1 MDIIKYII
9 LGILQG
15 ITEPLPISSSGHIY
29 ILKAMLNTTIF
40 NDLSLEIFLN
50 FASFIAIII
59 IFKNDV
65 WELIKGFINYIK
77 THGKESKEEF
87 KYCWLLVVGTIPVA
101 VLGFFTKDLLE
112 DLLSKNIFLVGIGF
126 LVTGLSLLMVLD
138 TKGKKKDKDITFKDA
153 ALIGIFQ
160 AVAIAPGIS
169 RSGMT
174 LVGCLLNG
182 LDSKT
187 SLKYSFMLYLPVSVG
202 TMISGIADFKARTG
216 VVTINMVLYYLVGM
230 IAAGL
235 LTYLSYNWL
244 TKVVEKGKLWRFSIY
259 LFAIAIFTIMIF
271 I

>member
-29 ILKAMLNTTIF
+29 IIKAILNTTIF

-50 FASFIAIII
+50 FASFIAIIL
-59 IFKNDV
+59 IFRKDV

-77 THGKESKEEF
+77 THGKESKNEF
-87 KYCWLLVVGTIPVA
+87 KYCWLLVIGTIPVGL
-101 VLGFFTKDLLE
+101 LGFFAKDLLE

-126 LVTGLSLLMVLD
+126 LITGLSLLLVLD
-138 TKGKKKDKDITFKDA
+138 TKGTKKDKDITVRDA
-153 ALIGIFQ
+153 ILIGIFQ

-182 LDSKT
+182 LDNKT
-187 SLKYSFMLYLPVSVG
+187 SLKYSFMLYLPVSVA
-202 TMISGIADFKARTG
+202 TMVSGIKDFNARTFD
-216 VVTINMVLYYLVGM
+216 INIILYYIVGM

-259 LFAIAIFTIMIF
+259 LFAVAIFTIMLF
-271 I
+271 V

>member
-1 MDIIKYII
+1 MELLKYII

-29 ILKAMLNTTIF
+29 IIKAVLNTNIF

-50 FASFIAIII
+50 FASFIAILL
-59 IFKNDV
+59 IFKKDV
-65 WELIKGFINYIK
+65 LELIKGFFHYIATK
-77 THGKESKEEF
+77 GKESKEEF
-87 KYCWLLVVGTIPVA
+87 KYCWLILIGVIPVGI
-101 VLGFFTKDLLE
+101 LGYFVKDLLE

-126 LVTGLSLLMVLD
+126 VITGIALLLAMD
-138 TKGKKKDKDITFKDA
+138 SKGTKKDKDITVRDA
-153 ALIGIFQ
+153 ILIGFYQ
-160 AVAIAPGIS
+160 AVAIVPGIS

-182 LDSKT
+182 LDNKT
-187 SLKYSFMLYLPVSVG
+187 SLKYSFMLYLPVSIA
-202 TMISGIADFKARTG
+202 TMLSGFKDFQAQA
-216 VVTINMVLYYLVGM
+216 VDINIILYYLVGM

-244 TKVVEKGKLWRFSIY
+244 TKIVEKGKLWRFSIY
-259 LFAIAIFTIMIF
+259 LFAIAIFTIMLF